1 MSSTAPILSLLA
13 LGVLVAVLGLFAA
26 GDLVVISVGLTAV
39 FAAAVLGVI
48 ADRTAAR
55 PS

>member
-1 MSSTAPILSLLA
+1 MSSTAPITALLA
-13 LGVLVAVLGLFAA
+13 LGVLVTVLGLFAA
-26 GDLVVISVGLTAV
+26 GEMVVVSVGLAAV